1 MFFIGI
7 LISLTTFTIIRS
19 DMSDDT
25 KLSYS
30 AYLGL
35 VSCVLCVL
43 LTPFYVID
51 GIKTRKQLNTPPD
64 NRQKRWDRTEP
75 IWPPVLPSLA
85 PEPTFIKDRC
95 PTYHSRIFDDNDIGS
110 KNTRSPLID
119 KILNRKHKKEKKK
132 KKKKKKKKTKTT
144 LNLKNS
150 QETTDEQKI
159 VEKTDKETEAMPVSM
174 NLTFENET
182 KEMIDHPIEQTERED
197 DNGACVLLLDSAKAY
212 DNIVQDEEEIA
223 LKMDTTTDL
232 KSPDTNVASNSAS
245 SNLHIDI
252 NNTSDIHMQEN
263 EVTDVA
269 LSIKSKKDERYSLSI
284 KKKKKKKKRSKIPRE
299 NEPITSEIIDDT
311 GVTIMDTSGDPSK
324 GMKTE
329 ESITDEN
336 KQNMDKPVDE
346 PTKELKESHTIQED
360 IITLESKTKRK
371 KKQQRTKGNKEL
383 PHFFKEYML
392 EEKEQEMAATGAS
405 ELQFDH
411 LIQETVINDVVDED
425 EEEGEK
431 PQKINTTQSRVVSAK
446 FRKKVKK

>member
-1 MFFIGI
+1 
-7 LISLTTFTIIRS
+7 
-19 DMSDDT
+19 MSDDT

-30 AYLGL
+30 GYLGL

-51 GIKTRKQLNTPPD
+51 GIKTRKQLKTPPD

-75 IWPPVLPSLA
+75 IWSPVLPSLA

-119 KILNRKHKKEKKK
+119 KILNRKPKKEKKK
-132 KKKKKKKKTKTT
+132 KKKKTKTKP
-144 LNLKNS
+144 NLKNS

-159 VEKTDKETEAMPVSM
+159 AEKTDKETEAMPVSKY
-174 NLTFENET
+174 LTYENET
-182 KEMIDHPIEQTERED
+182 EEMIDHPNEQTERQD
-197 DNGACVLLLDSAKAY
+197 DSGACVLLLDSAKTY

-223 LKMDTTTDL
+223 LNMDTTTTDL

-252 NNTSDIHMQEN
+252 KNTSDINMQEN
-263 EVTDVA
+263 EVNYVA
-269 LSIKSKKDERYSLSI
+269 FSIKSKKGERCSLSI

-299 NEPITSEIIDDT
+299 NEPNTSEMIDDT
-311 GVTIMDTSGDPSK
+311 GVKVMDTSGDPSE

-336 KQNMDKPVDE
+336 KQNE
-346 PTKELKESHTIQED
+346 PTNKLVVSNTIQED
-360 IITLESKTKRK
+360 IITLEYKTQRK
-371 KKQQRTKGNKEL
+371 KKQLRTKGNKEL
-383 PHFFKEYML
+383 PQLFKEYML
-392 EEKEQEMAATGAS
+392 EEKEEEMAATGAS

-425 EEEGEK
+425 KEEGEK
-431 PQKINTTQSRVVSAK
+431 PQKTNTTQSRVVSAK

>member
-1 MFFIGI
+1 LFFIGI
-7 LISLTTFTIIRS
+7 LISLTTYTIIRS

-30 AYLGL
+30 GYLGL

-51 GIKTRKQLNTPPD
+51 GIKTRKQLKTPPD

-75 IWPPVLPSLA
+75 IWSPVLPSLA

-119 KILNRKHKKEKKK
+119 KILNRKPKKEKKK
-132 KKKKKKKKTKTT
+132 KKKKTKTKP
-144 LNLKNS
+144 NLKNS

-159 VEKTDKETEAMPVSM
+159 AEKTDKETEAMPVSKY
-174 NLTFENET
+174 LTYENET
-182 KEMIDHPIEQTERED
+182 EEMIDHPSEQTERQD
-197 DNGACVLLLDSAKAY
+197 DSGACVLLLDSAKTY

-223 LKMDTTTDL
+223 LNMDTTTTDL

-252 NNTSDIHMQEN
+252 KNTSDINMQEN
-263 EVTDVA
+263 EVNYVA
-269 LSIKSKKDERYSLSI
+269 FSIKSKKDERCSLSI

-299 NEPITSEIIDDT
+299 NEPNTSEMIDDT
-311 GVTIMDTSGDPSK
+311 CVKVMDTSGDPSE

-336 KQNMDKPVDE
+336 KQNE
-346 PTKELKESHTIQED
+346 PTNKLVVSNTIQED
-360 IITLESKTKRK
+360 IITLEYKTKRK
-371 KKQQRTKGNKEL
+371 KKQLRTKGNKEL
-383 PHFFKEYML
+383 PQFFKEYML
-392 EEKEQEMAATGAS
+392 EEKEEEMAATGAS

-425 EEEGEK
+425 KEEGEK
-431 PQKINTTQSRVVSAK
+431 PQKTNTTQSRVVSAK

>member
-1 MFFIGI
+1 M
-7 LISLTTFTIIRS
+7 TTFTIIRS

-30 AYLGL
+30 GYLGL

-119 KILNRKHKKEKKK
+119 KILNRKPKKE
-132 KKKKKKKKTKTT
+132 KKKKKKKTKTT
-144 LNLKNS
+144 PNLKNS

-159 VEKTDKETEAMPVSM
+159 VEKTDKATEAMP
-174 NLTFENET
+174 ENET
-182 KEMIDHPIEQTERED
+182 EEVIDHPIEQTERQD
-197 DNGACVLLLDSAKAY
+197 DNGACVLLLDSAKTY
-212 DNIVQDEEEIA
+212 DNIVQDEQEIA
-223 LKMDTTTDL
+223 LNMDTTTTDL

-252 NNTSDIHMQEN
+252 NNTSDINMQEN

-284 KKKKKKKKRSKIPRE
+284 NKKKKKKKRSKIPRE
-299 NEPITSEIIDDT
+299 NEPITSEMIDDT

-360 IITLESKTKRK
+360 IITLESRTKRK

-392 EEKEQEMAATGAS
+392 EEKEEEMAATGAS

-431 PQKINTTQSRVVSAK
+431 PQKTKTTQSRVVSAK

>member
-1 MFFIGI
+1 
-7 LISLTTFTIIRS
+7 
-19 DMSDDT
+19 
-25 KLSYS
+25 
-30 AYLGL
+30 
-35 VSCVLCVL
+35 
-43 LTPFYVID
+43 
-51 GIKTRKQLNTPPD
+51 
-64 NRQKRWDRTEP
+64 
-75 IWPPVLPSLA
+75 
-85 PEPTFIKDRC
+85 
-95 PTYHSRIFDDNDIGS
+95 
-110 KNTRSPLID
+110 
-119 KILNRKHKKEKKK
+119 
-132 KKKKKKKKTKTT
+132 
-144 LNLKNS
+144 
-150 QETTDEQKI
+150 
-159 VEKTDKETEAMPVSM
+159 
-174 NLTFENET
+174 
-182 KEMIDHPIEQTERED
+182 
-197 DNGACVLLLDSAKAY
+197 
-212 DNIVQDEEEIA
+212 
-223 LKMDTTTDL
+223 
-232 KSPDTNVASNSAS
+232 
-245 SNLHIDI
+245 
-252 NNTSDIHMQEN
+252 MQEN

-392 EEKEQEMAATGAS
+392 EEKEEEMAATGAS

-425 EEEGEK
+425 EEEGEN